1 MKEARKTGKNIL
13 LAASMSALVLCLQS
27 TAAENSA
34 ENNDDKESGQK
45 HFLEIDFETLR
56 DPFWPIGWRPE
67 PEVPEQERREQ
78 QIKKRI
84 QWPKLKLKGAT
95 DRFAIIE
102 GFGIVEEG
110 KEISAARNGI
120 KYTWKINQID
130 KDKVDIRKLRTAP
143 LR

>member
-1 MKEARKTGKNIL
+1 MKARKTGKNIL
-13 LAASMSALVLCLQS
+13 LTASMAAIVLCLQS

-34 ENNDDKESGQK
+34 KNNDNEESGQK
-45 HFLEIDFETLR
+45 NFLEIDFETLR

-67 PEVPEQERREQ
+67 PEVPEEERREQ
-78 QIKKRI
+78 QIKKKI

-110 KEISAARNGI
+110 KEISAIRNGI
-120 KYTWKINQID
+120 KYTWKIDQTN
-130 KDKVDIRKLRTAP
+130 KDKVDIRKLRAEP